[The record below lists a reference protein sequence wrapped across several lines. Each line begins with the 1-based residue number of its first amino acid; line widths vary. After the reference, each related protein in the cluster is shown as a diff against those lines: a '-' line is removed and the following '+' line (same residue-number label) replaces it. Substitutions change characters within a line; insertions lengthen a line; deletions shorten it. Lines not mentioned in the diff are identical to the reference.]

1 MIKMKFISDPTPE
14 VKYGLI
20 IVDAIGEE
28 WYHSCFFETV
38 EEAFGIAQDIFYGL
52 TIWNPEQI
60 RSIVI
65 TDLATGE
72 IVEEYFEE
80 DILKTKNEKLDFP
93 LDFFKQETS
102 NFENENSNSQHEF
115 ITIYKDWTN

>member
-1 MIKMKFISDPTPE
+1 MKFISDPMPE

-38 EEAFGIAQDIFYGL
+38 EEAFGITQDIFYGL

-65 TDLATGE
+65 TDLTTGE

-102 NFENENSNSQHEF
+102 NFENENPNSQREF
-115 ITIYKDWTN
+115 ITIYNDWTN